1 MVPFDPCEPK
11 IAMHHENPTEA
22 NLQKNKKNKATSSSN
37 RLTILDSPVILDS
50 SIAREWPDIRTP
62 SAGTWRCKN

>member
-11 IAMHHENPTEA
+11 ITLHHENPNRGRFER
-22 NLQKNKKNKATSSSN
+22 KKKATGSSN
-37 RLTILDSPVILDS
+37 RLTVFDSPVILDS

-62 SAGTWRCKN
+62 SAGTWR

>member
-11 IAMHHENPTEA
+11 ITLHHENPT
-22 NLQKNKKNKATSSSN
+22 KADLKTATGSSN
-37 RLTILDSPVILDS
+37 RLTIFDSPVILDS

-62 SAGTWRCKN
+62 SAGTWR